1 MLSIVTWVLRGL
13 GNGRQ
18 LYFTSLIACKMIG
31 LLNICRGQEGE
42 KFQKFLIVR
51 TPAQVNWVRVEVVS
65 TKSIFNEA
73 VPEVGNVFIVNIYFD
88 TL

>member
-31 LLNICRGQEGE
+31 MLNICRGQEGE
-42 KFQKFLIVR
+42 NFLIVG

-65 TKSIFNEA
+65 TKSIFYEA
-73 VPEVGNVFIVNIYFD
+73 VPEVE
-88 TL
+88 LLHCQHLL